1 MLRALTLSISFLI
14 SMCCCSQSS
23 NYDVF
28 YNKVENLLLNHQSK
42 ELLEEINLVLLYNPY
57 NFSPVQIEN
66 LKVIKV
72 QELTDVGLIE
82 EGLELSNEILSQ
94 NLLSEYQL
102 TRLVLV
108 RALIYEVLQDFPKS
122 LQELNAA
129 ETYINKN
136 KRVKDNYYAIWL
148 IRSSSWYRVQG
159 KREKSYQLAI
169 EAKQFA
175 DKINDY
181 HSSSEADVLQAF
193 YNTYK
198 KNYKKAEQLFNEAI
212 TLGKKLN
219 NKISVTY
226 LYLNLSKNYKEL
238 GKESLSYKYID
249 SAYHHI
255 NSTNYLQVKSACY
268 LKKSE
273 VYEAQK
279 KLNSALHFYKEA
291 IKYEKEHDFNL
302 KAIKI
307 NEQTLNFELK
317 KEKIQKQ
324 QVIDENKTLSKNI
337 LVILVLAFILL
348 AFLLQSNKTKKQI
361 VKQKLII
368 EYDAVQLEKT
378 VKEKTFLIQELNH
391 RVKNNLALIL
401 ALVEFQA
408 DDLDDV
414 KYQNKFKSLQKRIH
428 AISIAHE
435 QFMYD
440 EKHMKGKAYNLK
452 KYIEK
457 ISDGL
462 QNIAVKRPIIN
473 LNLKEVIKVNID
485 TALPIGIILNELI
498 SNSIEHAKPKGQL
511 IIDIQLLRNK
521 NTITIDYKDNG
532 VVFYNLKKPSSLG
545 ITIIQSMVE
554 QLSGDFTV
562 NEYKY
567 IISLISKK

>member
-1 MLRALTLSISFLI
+1 MLRFFILPILILI
-14 SMCCCSQSS
+14 SICSFTQSS
-23 NYDVF
+23 NYDIF
-28 YNKVENLLLNHQSK
+28 YNKAENLLLNHQSR
-42 ELLEEINLVLLYNPY
+42 ELLEAINLVLLYNPCNY
-57 NFSPVQIEN
+57 SPVQIEN

-72 QELTDVGLIE
+72 QELVDVGLID

-102 TRLVLV
+102 TRLILV
-108 RALIYEVLQDFPKS
+108 RALIYEVLPDFSKS
-122 LQELNAA
+122 LQELNLAQG
-129 ETYINKN
+129 YINN
-136 KRVKDNYYAIWL
+136 SKRVKNKYYATWL
-148 IRSSSWYRVQG
+148 IRLASWYRVQEE
-159 KREKSYQLAI
+159 REKSYQLALK
-169 EAKQFA
+169 AQQFA
-175 DKINDY
+175 DKQNDY
-181 HSSSEADVLQAF
+181 YSSSEADVLQAF
-193 YNTYK
+193 YNSYT
-198 KNYKKAEQLFNEAI
+198 KNYKKSEQLFNAAI
-212 TLGKKLN
+212 VLGKKLN

-238 GKESLSYKYID
+238 GEEALANTYID

-255 NSTNYLQVKSACY
+255 KNTNYFEVKSASY

-273 VYEAQK
+273 VFEVQK
-279 KLNSALHFYKEA
+279 QMDSALYFYKEA
-291 IKYEKEHDFNL
+291 INYKKQHNFNL

-317 KEKIQKQ
+317 KEKIQNQ

-337 LVILVLAFILL
+337 LLILALAFILL
-348 AFLLQSNKTKKQI
+348 AFLLQSYRTKKQI

-368 EYDAVQLEKT
+368 ENDAIQLEKT

-401 ALVEFQA
+401 ALIEFQA
-408 DDLDDV
+408 DDLDDI
-414 KYQNKFKSLQKRIH
+414 KYQNKFKNLQKRINT
-428 AISIAHE
+428 IFIAHE

-440 EKHMKGKAYNLK
+440 EKHIKGKSYNLK

-462 QNIAVKRPIIN
+462 QNIAVKSPVIN
-473 LNLKEVIKVNID
+473 LNLKEDIKVNID

-498 SNSIEHAKPKGQL
+498 SNSIEHAKPKEQLSIDVQL
-511 IIDIQLLRNK
+511 IKNK

-532 VVFYNLKKPSSLG
+532 IIFHNLKKPSSLG

-554 QLSGDFTV
+554 QLSGDFKQ
-562 NEYKY
+562 NEFNYF
-567 IISLISKK
+567 ISLIIKK